1 MLEVIVIEVDENYS
15 YFSFIPLLGVFCIV
29 FVGLKQEIGKNE
41 RESRQQNFFIPTEKK
56 CQKTDEEKRQCRATE
71 GEGMFNC
78 FSQCV

>member
-1 MLEVIVIEVDENYS
+1 MKIIHISVLSLCWV
-15 YFSFIPLLGVFCIV
+15 FFVFCIV

-41 RESRQQNFFIPTEKK
+41 RESRQKNLFIPSEKK
-56 CQKTDEEKRQCRATE
+56 CQKIDEGRRQWCVAE